1 MAYQQILKQ
10 AMESRTPS
18 QLDKSKEIYA
28 RVQRYRQQN
37 ESFRKAGDIGKTKL
51 MKYIL
56 GN

>member
-10 AMESRTPS
+10 AMESRTPA
-18 QLDKSKEIYA
+18 QLGKSKEIYA
-28 RVQRYRQQN
+28 RVQRYHQQN
-37 ESFRKAGDIGKTKL
+37 ESFRKAGDIGKAKL